1 MEEST
6 WLDGIKRTSQYH
18 TFGTDASS
26 SAVSRFVMDTDAINA
41 NRSFG
46 MVTAISADHIF
57 GMDISANPIWLSFVS
72 IILLLLSIPNFRL
85 VYQVRF

>member
-1 MEEST
+1 MELRGPVSII
-6 WLDGIKRTSQYH
+6 LLGRTLLP
-18 TFGTDASS
+18 
-26 SAVSRFVMDTDAINA
+26 VLLVVDAINA

-57 GMDISANPIWLSFVS
+57 GMDISANPIWLSFAS

>member
-1 MEEST
+1 MELRGPVSII
-6 WLDGIKRTSQYH
+6 LLGRTLLP
-18 TFGTDASS
+18 
-26 SAVSRFVMDTDAINA
+26 VLLVVDAINA

>member
-1 MEEST
+1 MELRGPVSII
-6 WLDGIKRTSQYH
+6 LLGRTLLP
-18 TFGTDASS
+18 
-26 SAVSRFVMDTDAINA
+26 VLLVVDAINA

-57 GMDISANPIWLSFVS
+57 GMDISTNPIWLSFVS

>member
-1 MEEST
+1 MELRGPISII
-6 WLDGIKRTSQYH
+6 LLGRTLLP
-18 TFGTDASS
+18 
-26 SAVSRFVMDTDAINA
+26 VLLVVDAINA